1 VPVQNYTNYV
11 MKSVTTATYGLC
23 GDICAGKIEAIK
35 KKTLR
40 ISVVYKK
47 TQIK

>member
-1 VPVQNYTNYV
+1 
-11 MKSVTTATYGLC
+11 MKSATTARYGLC
-23 GDICAGKIEAIK
+23 GVMCIGEIEAIK

-40 ISVVYKK
+40 ISVGYKK